1 MVHLIFYHLSVSP
14 CFSLTERCRSLKK
27 ADVIR
32 LQGKFVLYSG
42 VFCPL
47 LQFLAL
53 SKSQYFAYCL
63 GCCWAQCRD
72 LHWAVKSFLL
82 SCYSCFLLFC
92 PCDQWALSWHCHLV
106 WSMPRTGG
114 LIISQ
119 NSATAWLRACGYN
132 CGTVPFLSLLVT
144 VLEHEWC
151 VQMLP
156 GIWKEHSNTI
166 LFFKQQVLLWSR
178 YHSPAF

>member
-1 MVHLIFYHLSVSP
+1 MVHLIFYHLSLSS
-14 CFSLTERCRSLKK
+14 CFSFTERCRSLKK
-27 ADVIR
+27 SRYNMPPREVCPKIS
-32 LQGKFVLYSG
+32 YSG
-42 VFCPL
+42 VFYPL
-47 LQFLAL
+47 LQFLAV
-53 SKSQYFAYCL
+53 SKSQYFAYFL
-63 GCCWAQCRD
+63 ACCWEQCRD
-72 LHWAVKSFLL
+72 LHWAVKSLFL

-92 PCDQWALSWHCHLV
+92 PCDQWGLSWHCHLV

-166 LFFKQQVLLWSR
+166 LFFKE
-178 YHSPAF
+178 